1 MSDKYVVNMEED
13 ITLENAELKERLIA
27 LENRD
32 KKEDQQRRMA
42 WIAMLSMLLVTAVLF
57 LPIIPIERVEALSS
71 LIDMFYIAQAG
82 VVAAFF
88 TTAAYMTVNRQ

>member
-1 MSDKYVVNMEED
+1 MADKYVVNMEED

>member
-1 MSDKYVVNMEED
+1 MVNMEED